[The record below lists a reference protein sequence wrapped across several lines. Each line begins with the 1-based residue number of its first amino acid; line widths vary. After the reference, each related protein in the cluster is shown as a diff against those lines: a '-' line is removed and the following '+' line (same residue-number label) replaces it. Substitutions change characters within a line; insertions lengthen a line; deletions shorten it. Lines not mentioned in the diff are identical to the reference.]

1 MLDAWIVFEDR
12 DVVAIAKPVG
22 VPCEAPADGLGED
35 LPTRLAR
42 FFEQRDGAGGS
53 SYLGAHQRL
62 DAATSG
68 VVLYARRREANAGLA
83 RQFEAG
89 EVIREYVAAVVG
101 WRGGPRVLRHH
112 LAKGDG
118 ARLIS
123 VAGRDARGKAAEAHI
138 RVLARE
144 GERALLLC
152 RVTAGGPLTLRTQL
166 ALEHAP
172 VVGDTLYASISDSTR
187 NASISESTRNASISE
202 STRNTRNAD
211 DTRDAPISGET
222 FAAPRLLLHAR
233 RLALRHPLSGAAL
246 DLVAEPPRAFDDW
259 LRRGERPPF
268 DDTAVLRDRLA
279 DAREARF
286 GLAQLAGSADAT
298 TAYRLVNEHGDGMP
312 GLAVDVYGEHCVAQ
326 LLGEAASAH
335 ADAIFDALA
344 ALGFAGVYAKYR
356 PRQANVLVDTRRDAI
371 APKLPVRGVA
381 TPAEALVIY
390 EHGLPLEVRL
400 GDGLSTGLF
409 LDQRETRRRVREL
422 AGDAR
427 VLNLFAYTCAFTA
440 AAAAGGARA
449 TVSIDAAR
457 DALAWGERNV
467 ARARAAAGTSG
478 DDRFVRAD
486 VFDALTRLAKSP
498 ERFELVIVDPP
509 TYATTRTSRWTS
521 GASWRALTA
530 QCVAVLAPGGR
541 LIASSNDR
549 RLPPAKFRR
558 FVQEGVREAART
570 PSQVKEFAIA
580 RDFPPG
586 VGRDAHLKSLLVT
599 LR

>member
-1 MLDAWIVFEDR
+1 MLDAWIVFEDAA
-12 DVVAIAKPVG
+12 VVAIAKPVG
-22 VPCEAPADGLGED
+22 VPCEAAADGLGDD
-35 LPTRLAR
+35 LPTRLAQ
-42 FFEQRDGAGGS
+42 FFAQRDGAASS

-89 EVIREYVAAVVG
+89 EVIREFVAAVVG

-112 LAKGDG
+112 LGKGDG

-123 VAGRDARGKAAEAHI
+123 VAARDARGKAAEAHI

-166 ALEHAP
+166 ALERTP
-172 VVGDTLYASISDSTR
+172 VVGDTLYAPPSDSTR
-187 NASISESTRNASISE
+187 HAPI
-202 STRNTRNAD
+202 AD
-211 DTRDAPISGET
+211 DT

-246 DLVAEPPRAFDDW
+246 DLLAEPPRAFDDW

-268 DDTAVLRDRLA
+268 DDAAVLRDRLA

-286 GLAQLAGSADAT
+286 GLARLAASADAT

-312 GLAVDVYGEHCVAQ
+312 GLAVDVYGQHCVAQ
-326 LLGEAASAH
+326 ILGDAASAH

-371 APKLPVRGVA
+371 APNLPVRGVA

-449 TVSIDAAR
+449 TVSVDASR

-467 ARARAAAGTSG
+467 ARARATAGTNG

-486 VFDALTRLAKSP
+486 VFDALTRLAKSA

-509 TYATTRTSRWTS
+509 TYATTRSSRWTS

-570 PSQVKEFAIA
+570 PSQVKELPIA
-580 RDFPPG
+580 RDFPPRAL
-586 VGRDAHLKSLLVT
+586 RDANLKSLFVT
-599 LR
+599 IT

>member
-1 MLDAWIVFEDR
+1 MLDAWIVFEDG
-12 DVVAIAKPVG
+12 DLVAIAKPVG
-22 VPCEAPADGLGED
+22 VPCEAAVDGLGDD

-42 FFEQRDGAGGS
+42 FFAQRDGVAS
-53 SYLGAHQRL
+53 TSYLGAHQRL

-83 RQFEAG
+83 RQFESG
-89 EVIREYVAAVVG
+89 DVIREYVAAVIG
-101 WRGGPRVLRHH
+101 WRGGPRVLRHQ
-112 LAKGDG
+112 LGKGDG

-123 VAGRDARGKAAEAHI
+123 VAERDARGKPAEAHI

-166 ALEHAP
+166 ALEHTP
-172 VVGDTLYASISDSTR
+172 VIGDTLYAPISDKTR
-187 NASISESTRNASISE
+187 NALISE
-202 STRNTRNAD
+202 
-211 DTRDAPISGET
+211 DTHNSLISGET
-222 FAAPRLLLHAR
+222 SAPPRLLLHAR

-259 LRRGERPPF
+259 LRRGERLPF
-268 DDTAVLRDRLA
+268 DDTAVLCDRLA

-286 GLAQLAGSADAT
+286 GLAQLAGSAEAT

-356 PRQANVLVDTRRDAI
+356 PRQANVLVDTRRDEI

-381 TPAEALVIY
+381 TPAEALLIY

-422 AGDAR
+422 ARDAR

-440 AAAAGGARA
+440 AAVAGGARA
-449 TVSIDAAR
+449 TVSVDAAR

-478 DDRFVRAD
+478 EDRFVRAD
-486 VFDALTRLAKSP
+486 VFDALTRLAKSA

-541 LIASSNDR
+541 LLASSNDR
-549 RLPPAKFRR
+549 RLTPAKFRR

-570 PSQVKEFAIA
+570 PSQVKELPLA

-586 VGRDAHLKSLLVT
+586 ALRDANLKSLLVT
-599 LR
+599 LT